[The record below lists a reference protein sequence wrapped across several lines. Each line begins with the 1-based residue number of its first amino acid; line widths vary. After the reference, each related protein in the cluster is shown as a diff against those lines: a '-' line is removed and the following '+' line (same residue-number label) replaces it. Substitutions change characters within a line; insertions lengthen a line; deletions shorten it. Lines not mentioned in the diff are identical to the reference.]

1 MYELVQAGERSWYIE
16 SPAKIG
22 ICLLDDGGVCLI
34 DSGLDR
40 EAGKRALKILDAQH
54 WRLRAVVN
62 THSHADHIGGNR
74 LLQER
79 TSCPIF
85 ATAFE
90 AAFARHPILEPA
102 LVYGGFPPAPLRGK
116 FLLAQPSP
124 VREITDPEFP
134 RELRTIP
141 LPGHWF
147 DMVGVRS
154 PDGTLF
160 LADAL
165 ASEAVLAKYRI
176 PFIYDF
182 RAYLATLDELEKLDA
197 PFFVPS
203 HAPATADIG
212 PLVRVNRA
220 VVTALLERIAA
231 LCAEKPHGF
240 EEILKQ
246 LFDEFG
252 LVLDFTQYA
261 LAGSTIRSALAFLG
275 DSGRIAAGFEANRL
289 LWRACPDQASM
300 PEEGRSSE
308 RSMS

>member
-34 DSGLDR
+34 DSGLDK
-40 EAGKRALKILDAQH
+40 EAGKRALKILDARK

-74 LLQER
+74 FLQER
-79 TSCPIF
+79 TSCQIF
-85 ATAFE
+85 TTPVE
-90 AAFARHPILEPA
+90 AAFTRHPILEPA
-102 LVYGGFPPAPLRGK
+102 FVYGGFPPAPLRSK
-116 FLLAQPSP
+116 FLLAQPSA
-124 VREITDPEFP
+124 VREISDPEFP
-134 RELRTIP
+134 RELQTIP

-147 DMVGVRS
+147 EMIGVRS
-154 PDGTLF
+154 PDGTIF

-182 RAYLATLDELEKLDA
+182 AAYLSTLDAVEQLDA

-203 HAPATADIG
+203 HAPATADVG
-212 PLVRVNRA
+212 LLVRTNRVA
-220 VVTALLERIAA
+220 VTALLDRIAA
-231 LCAEKPHGF
+231 LCAEEPLSQ
-240 EEILKQ
+240 EEILKR

-261 LAGSTIRSALAFLG
+261 LAGSTIRSALAFLADG
-275 DSGRIAAGFEANRL
+275 GRIKAVFDGNRL
-289 LWRACPDQASM
+289 LWRVRPEQAGI
-300 PEEGRSSE
+300 PGV
-308 RSMS
+308 